1 MSALTRFFAGAIHG
15 RTHRSAPTQCR
26 KRSGTNGKWSG
37 TVPLRGGTK
46 PAPYR
51 CTTVGSSERADVD
64 IGPSAAEAA
73 WRSGGWLGPARRR
86 GSGTPDRRA
95 LRGKVQEC
103 PFLVSGACAG
113 KNRNHF
119 SPRRVRGEKYFSG
132 RKCGKWPPQW
142 GGHFM
147 RAVGLRFH
155 SPKAALLPWARKSL
169 AEMFLGTFQRFK
181 ISMNS
186 SPVMVSFS

>member
-1 MSALTRFFAGAIHG
+1 MQEAFRNQREMEWNSALAGRDEARPLPVHHSREQRTG
-15 RTHRSAPTQCR
+15 RC
-26 KRSGTNGKWSG
+26 G
-37 TVPLRGGTK
+37 
-46 PAPYR
+46 
-51 CTTVGSSERADVD
+51 

-86 GSGTPDRRA
+86 GSGTPEIVVPYG
-95 LRGKVQEC
+95 GKSRKGC

-142 GGHFM
+142 GGHFL
-147 RAVGLRFH
+147 RAVGLLFH
-155 SPKAALLPWARKSL
+155 SSKTAKLSLARKFSFGVTTPN
-169 AEMFLGTFQRFK
+169 EIIFL
-181 ISMNS
+181 
-186 SPVMVSFS
+186 P

>member
-1 MSALTRFFAGAIHG
+1 MQEAFRNQREMEWNSALAGRDEARPLFGDGWGFYVGTRDEGTG
-15 RTHRSAPTQCR
+15 RRVV
-26 KRSGTNGKWSG
+26 G
-37 TVPLRGGTK
+37 
-46 PAPYR
+46 PYR
-51 CTTVGSSERADVD
+51 WLRKDLSTPWD
-64 IGPSAAEAA
+64 
-73 WRSGGWLGPARRR
+73 GGAARRIVVPY
-86 GSGTPDRRA
+86 G
-95 LRGKVQEC
+95 GKSRKGC